1 MDIAKYIGLFLL
13 KNNFVY
19 VPGLG
24 NLELKKKS
32 ATFTGDALQAPTF
45 EVLLTASGSIDDN
58 LANFIATN
66 EQTSI
71 SKASNALRDFSQQ
84 ARINLQNSQK
94 VTIPAIGYFE
104 EERSKIRFVVD
115 PNFQYT
121 PPPLPTIRIAK
132 KQEDP
137 VYNSSV
143 DMPVVKPRYI
153 DPEEEQENAGGIS
166 WTKVTLWIL
175 ALLLLAFIGY
185 FGFRYLR
192 GSHSPIN
199 VPITPALHDTLPLN
213 NHTPAVDSTQI
224 DTTATLNLSNQAINI
239 DVILNSY
246 TILSKA
252 EQRTAKLK
260 TFGHNVELVSEA
272 DSSMFYVVLPVSK
285 VNPADTTAL
294 LDSLTR
300 VFNPTHGVRILQ

>member
-32 ATFTGDALQAPTF
+32 AAFTGEALQAPTF

-71 SKASNALRDFSQQ
+71 SKASNSLRDFSQQ
-84 ARINLQNSQK
+84 ARIDLQNGKK
-94 VTIPAIGYFE
+94 VAIPAIGYFE

-115 PNFQYT
+115 SNFQYT
-121 PPPLPTIRIAK
+121 PPPLPTIRMAK
-132 KQEDP
+132 KQEEP
-137 VYNSSV
+137 VYNSSI

-153 DPEEEQENAGGIS
+153 DPEEEPETTGGIS
-166 WTKVTLWIL
+166 WAKVALWVL
-175 ALLLLAFIGY
+175 ALLLLIFIGY
-185 FGFRYLR
+185 FGYRYLR
-192 GSHSPIN
+192 GSHNPIN
-199 VPITPALHDTLPLN
+199 VPITPVMQDTTSIN
-213 NHTPAVDSTQI
+213 NHTPLVDTTHI
-224 DTTATLNLSNQAINI
+224 DTTATTNVNNQAINI

-252 EQRTAKLK
+252 EQRAAKLK
-260 TFGHNVELVSEA
+260 TFGHNVELVSES

-285 VNPADTTAL
+285 VNPADTSAL

-300 VFNPTHGVRILQ
+300 VFNPSHGVRILQ